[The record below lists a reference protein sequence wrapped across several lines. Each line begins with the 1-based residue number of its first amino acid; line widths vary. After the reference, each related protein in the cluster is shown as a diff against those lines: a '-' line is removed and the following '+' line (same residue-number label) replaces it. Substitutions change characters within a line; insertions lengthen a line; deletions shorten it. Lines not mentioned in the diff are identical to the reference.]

1 MEPKYV
7 EVEPNGTKNIRF
19 LDTENPIVSYIF
31 SCKRKIVTENRVTS
45 YGKKVSSFWIS
56 RRFRET
62 RKDSV
67 IILKFT

>member
-1 MEPKYV
+1 MEPKCV

-19 LDTENPIVSYIF
+19 LDTDNPIGSYIF
-31 SCKRKIVTENRVTS
+31 SCKRKIVTENHVTS

-56 RRFRET
+56 RRFKEIP
-62 RKDSV
+62 KDRV